1 MEQKQENALNVMI
14 ILQNIIVERNQ
25 FIYLFNL
32 QNFKFIKIE
41 KGNIEQLVNL
51 YKKILINEL
60 KIEKKKI

>member
-1 MEQKQENALNVMI
+1 MI

-32 QNFKFIKIE
+32 QNFQFIKIE